1 MTIGDTDWR
10 DGIPAARPE
19 DRDRKSRGYGRGVS
33 KVTAKQGCSQAEATE
48 RLMELVVGRDNMLA
62 AYRRV
67 MANKGAAGVDD
78 MLVAALMP
86 QGQG

>member
-1 MTIGDTDWR
+1 
-10 DGIPAARPE
+10 
-19 DRDRKSRGYGRGVS
+19 
-33 KVTAKQGCSQAEATE
+33 
-48 RLMELVVGRDNMLA
+48 MELVVGRDNMLA